1 MSSKTRLG
9 VYGGTFSP
17 PHLGHVGAAKSFY
30 GAVPLD
36 KLLII
41 PDFLPPHKQIDGEI
55 SADDR
60 IEMCKLAFA
69 DVKGAEVSDI
79 EIKRG
84 GKSYTALTLAE
95 LSSDENELYFLCGTD
110 MFLTLGE
117 WYKPEEIFKL
127 ATICFVRRENDKEND
142 LEIQRRTEE
151 YINRFSARIIQ
162 ISAPVT
168 EISSSELRLAIKED
182 DERLVELLPSS
193 VLKYIKE
200 RGLYR

>member
-1 MSSKTRLG
+1 MSSKTRIG
-9 VYGGTFSP
+9 IYGGTFSP

-30 GAVPLD
+30 DAVPLD

-55 SADDR
+55 TADDR
-60 IEMCKLAFA
+60 IEMCRLAFS
-69 DVKGAEVSDI
+69 DVSGAEVSDI

-95 LSSDENELYFLCGTD
+95 LSSEGNELYFLCGTD

-117 WYKPEEIFKL
+117 WYMPEEIFRL

-142 LEIQRRTEE
+142 LVIKRLTEE
-151 YINRFSARIIQ
+151 YINRFSARIIP

-168 EISSSELRLAIKED
+168 EISSSELRLAIKND
-182 DERLVELLPSS
+182 GDRLVELLPNR
-193 VLKYIKE
+193 VLEYIRH
-200 RGLYR
+200 RGLYK

>member
-9 VYGGTFSP
+9 IYGGTFSP

-168 EISSSELRLAIKED
+168 EISSSELRLAIKEE

-200 RGLYR
+200 RGLYK

>member
-9 VYGGTFSP
+9 IYGGTFSP

-110 MFLTLGE
+110 MFLTFGE

-168 EISSSELRLAIKED
+168 EISSSELRIAIKED

-200 RGLYR
+200 RGLYK

>member
-9 VYGGTFSP
+9 IYGGTFSP
-17 PHLGHVGAAKSFY
+17 PHLGHLGAAKSFY
-30 GAVPLD
+30 DAVPLD

-142 LEIQRRTEE
+142 LEIQRRTAE

-200 RGLYR
+200 RGLYK

>member
-9 VYGGTFSP
+9 IYGGTFSP

-200 RGLYR
+200 RGLYK